1 MGPRNLTYFRL
12 TFMIHMDTHM
22 TGIKSMF
29 NISFELAGRYLSL
42 VFPSFFCIEESFC
55 RDAENQA
62 FGEAGYDKLE
72 PGQRL
77 LLWHGSRS
85 TNFAGILKQG
95 LRIAPPEAP
104 VTGYMF
110 GKGIYLADVSYKQ
123 FLISCSSLHCF
134 QDDVKVC

>member
-1 MGPRNLTYFRL
+1 
-12 TFMIHMDTHM
+12 MIHMDTHT
-22 TGIKSMF
+22 TGIKSTS

-42 VFPSFFCIEESFC
+42 FFSSFFGIEEFFC
-55 RDAENQA
+55 RDSENQA
-62 FGEAGYDKLE
+62 FGEAGYDKLDS
-72 PGQRL
+72 GQRL

-110 GKGIYLADVSYKQ
+110 GKGIYLADVSYKH
-123 FLISCSSLHCF
+123 FLFSHSNLHCF